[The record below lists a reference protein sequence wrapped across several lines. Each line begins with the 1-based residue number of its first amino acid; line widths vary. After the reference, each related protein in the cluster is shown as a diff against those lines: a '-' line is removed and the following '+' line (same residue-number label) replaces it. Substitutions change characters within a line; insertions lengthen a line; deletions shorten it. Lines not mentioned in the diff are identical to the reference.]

1 MSMRFARDMAGASA
15 VEFAMVAPLVLYSV
29 VALLDVSRYVMTS
42 QALEAGVDRAARVA
56 MVSSADSASVATQ
69 DSLRDVVLDHAFLG
83 GATPSVSASWDD
95 GDAKAVGST
104 VTITASQG
112 FTSYAPYLD
121 GVLGT
126 TMQRSK
132 STLVIS

>member
-1 MSMRFARDMAGASA
+1 MKAVFLRNRSGATA

-56 MVSSADSASVATQ
+56 MVSSADSAAEATE
-69 DSLRDVVLDHAFLG
+69 DSLRAVVLEYAFSPD
-83 GATPSVSASWDD
+83 AAPSVSAVWDD
-95 GDAKAVGST
+95 GGAKAVGST
-104 VTITASQG
+104 VTITATQG
-112 FTSYAPYLD
+112 FTTFAPYLD

-126 TMQRSK
+126 IEQSRS
-132 STLVIS
+132 TVVIS